1 MLGFLFGLLFE
12 GLNLVFEFLFILKFQ
27 LAEEVFIFRKLFEVL
42 FFEFVLL
49 DDGLESFVLFFDR

>member
-1 MLGFLFGLLFE
+1 LLGFLFGLLFE